1 MNLSRIMRRSLIV
14 NVFLIFFKVI
24 AGFIFRSTALIADG
38 IHSTSDM
45 LSDLFVILGIRH
57 SFKPADDDHPFGHG
71 KFEYVLSLILGFSI
85 IFIAY
90 NLGRSVIINFNNP
103 VVIPSMIS
111 LIVVIIVVVIK
122 WFLSRYLI
130 KQGNIHNSEI
140 IIASGMESLTDVLS
154 SAVVL
159 FGLGMVFLGQ
169 ALDVGWLLYG
179 DRVASLLIAVFI
191 VRIGIIIIIEAIN
204 SLQGKSVDKVI
215 CKEYKKMI
223 ETVDGVLAVDHLD
236 MVAYGPYYQAIVDI
250 RVQKD
255 LTVEAGH
262 DIAETV
268 SEMLRKQ
275 EKICH
280 VSVHVNPGGYDE

>member
-169 ALDVGWLLYG
+169 ALDVGRLLYG